1 MLVLIA
7 MSYPFTELVIEN
19 GADRNHGLVLVPSH
33 PSRAAVKWKPTG
45 PVRVVQ
51 GFLYVVS
58 SLQLFTA
65 FTGPC
70 VMFSMA
76 LKSRPWDLDD
86 NTLYVMISNAFLGIV
101 GGLGVVV
108 LKGRSRVRMIILL
121 GASVLVS
128 VISCITIDVI
138 RFSCTVGYTSRCY
151 SKFGALLAIESVV
164 LTFTILG
171 IVGTSILLCM
181 SCARRNNVTL

>member
-7 MSYPFTELVIEN
+7 MSYPFTGLVIEN
-19 GADRNHGLVLVPSH
+19 GADRNNGPSH

-58 SLQLFTA
+58 SLELLIAVIVPCIIFMQKKN
-65 FTGPC
+65 GPGYD
-70 VMFSMA
+70 SN
-76 LKSRPWDLDD
+76 LDD
-86 NTLYVMISNAFLGIV
+86 EDLYLVISSAFVGLC

-108 LKGRSRVRMIILL
+108 AKGRSRVRMIIFI
-121 GASVLVS
+121 GVSVLVGVMS
-128 VISCITIDVI
+128 SILIDFIHFKGQALVIQSLI
-138 RFSCTVGYTSRCY
+138 
-151 SKFGALLAIESVV
+151 

-171 IVGTSILLCM
+171 VVGTSILLCM
-181 SCARRNNVTL
+181 SCIRRNK